1 MNKRKRKRLSQ
12 KVVKE
17 EFSTPKTTGKRRSSV
32 SDAGLLSMSGSF
44 LDCTVSPGKHNVT
57 TSTTRGTAAAD
68 EKNPASPPTALTP
81 VVKSMRFNHFMDFFQ
96 TETNYVGILD
106 IIDTVFKEPLEQMAD
121 ASPAEALLNKSEIKS
136 IFGNFL
142 NIHKVHKKML
152 SLLTQLHNNW
162 SDAHLIGEVIL
173 RHREDLLKA
182 YPPYINFFEQMKE
195 VLAQCDTQ
203 NPRFHAFLKINQSKP
218 ECGRQSLQDLMIRPV
233 QRLPSI
239 SLLLNDIL
247 KHTPKQSPDAKC
259 LEDALTAIKEI
270 MTYIN
275 EDKRKTEGQLAL
287 FDIFH
292 EIENC
297 PAQLVSSGRS
307 FVSKCEV
314 VELSDLCSG
323 RGHCLMFFLFNDT
336 LEVCKKRSRAF
347 AAKSP
352 NATFNSTMNQ
362 RSMQSH
368 TMLGAAAMGSSSG
381 AHSGH
386 AKPYKHIKLMPL
398 NTIRVVVDIKDTPR
412 AFALGCRMSK
422 ENKDK
427 YYYFNLSEDMDF
439 DKQTYLRSLCKQM
452 AENACRADSVS
463 GWLVVSS
470 ANSVTD

>member
-12 KVVKE
+12 KPIKE
-17 EFSTPKTTGKRRSSV
+17 ECSTPKTTGKRRSSV

-44 LDCTVSPGKHNVT
+44 LDCTVSPGKHNA
-57 TSTTRGTAAAD
+57 TRGD
-68 EKNPASPPTALTP
+68 EKLLHPASPPSAIAP
-81 VVKSMRFNHFMDFFQ
+81 AVKSMRFNHFMDFFQ

-106 IIDTVFKEPLEQMAD
+106 IIDKVFKEPLESMAD
-121 ASPAEALLNKSEIKS
+121 ASPAEALLNRSEIKA

-142 NIHKVHKKML
+142 PIHEVHKNML
-152 SLLTQLHNNW
+152 NCLTSLHNNW
-162 SDAHLIGEVIL
+162 SDAHMIGEVIL
-173 RHREDLLKA
+173 KHRSDLLKA

-247 KHTPKQSPDAKC
+247 KHTPKQNPDAKC
-259 LEDALTAIKEI
+259 LEEALTAIKEI

-275 EDKRKTEGQLAL
+275 EDKRKTEGQLAM
-287 FDIFH
+287 FDIFND
-292 EIENC
+292 IENC
-297 PAQLVSSGRS
+297 PAQLVSSHRS

-352 NATFNSTMNQ
+352 NATFNGTMNQ

-368 TMLGAAAMGSSSG
+368 TILGGAGMGSSSG
-381 AHSGH
+381 ANNGHS
-386 AKPYKHIKLMPL
+386 KPYKHIKLMPL
-398 NTIRVVVDIKDTPR
+398 
-412 AFALGCRMSK
+412 
-422 ENKDK
+422 K
-427 YYYFNLSEDMDF
+427 YHPGGGRH
-439 DKQTYLRSLCKQM
+439 QGH
-452 AENACRADSVS
+452 AEGFCAGLPDEQGEQGQV
-463 GWLVVSS
+463 LLL
-470 ANSVTD
+470 